1 MCVVRMADCIWCV
14 CVCVRLSV
22 VCEGGSGNSSQSA
35 REEVLEDSDGEVWG
49 KGRVAE
55 HLRGFAVG
63 PCRHLGSLK
72 T

>member
-1 MCVVRMADCIWCV
+1 M
-14 CVCVRLSV
+14 

>member
-1 MCVVRMADCIWCV
+1 M

-49 KGRVAE
+49 EGKGGRTFKRIRSWA
-55 HLRGFAVG
+55 L
-63 PCRHLGSLK
+63 
-72 T
+72 